1 MELTQRQ
8 ENILEKVVEE
18 YIRLAQPISSQL
30 LEEEYDFGVSPATI
44 RSEMLALSEQGFLM
58 QPHTAAGRVPTDK
71 GYRFFVDE
79 ILREPKQKE
88 QENMFEELGD
98 VFEEAGMMAKHLA
111 GMASVLIAV
120 YLEKKGMLFKEGWE
134 ELLEEPEF
142 ENRSTVKNFAKLV
155 EEFEKRA
162 GEFSQGSGVQVFIG
176 REAPFS
182 NAKEFS
188 IMIADFSFPEGEK
201 GRVALLGPKRM
212 AYHKNIRLL
221 ESLF

>member
-1 MELTQRQ
+1 MEFTQRQ
-8 ENILEKVVEE
+8 KDILETVVEE

-30 LEEEYDFGVSPATI
+30 LEERYDFGVSPATI

-58 QPHTAAGRVPTDK
+58 QPHTASGRVPTDK

-79 ILREPKQKE
+79 ILRGPKQKE
-88 QENMFEELGD
+88 QENIFEDIGD
-98 VFEEAGMMAKHLA
+98 VFEEAGMMAKYLA
-111 GMASVLIAV
+111 GVASVLSAV
-120 YLEKKGMLFKEGWE
+120 YLKEKSMLFKEGWE

-142 ENRSTVKNFAKLV
+142 ENRATLKNFAKLV
-155 EEFEKRA
+155 EEFEEKA
-162 GEFSQGSGVQVFIG
+162 GELPQGKGIQIFIG

-182 NAKEFS
+182 KCEEFS

-201 GRVALLGPKRM
+201 GKVALLGPKRM

-221 ESLF
+221 ESLL

>member
-1 MELTQRQ
+1 MEFTQRQ
-8 ENILEKVVEE
+8 KDILETVVEE

-30 LEEEYDFGVSPATI
+30 LEERYDFGVSPATI
-44 RSEMLALSEQGFLM
+44 RNEMLALSEQGFLM
-58 QPHTAAGRVPTDK
+58 QPHTASGRVPTDK

-88 QENMFEELGD
+88 QEHMFEELGD
-98 VFEEAGMMAKHLA
+98 VFEEAGMIAKNLA
-111 GMASVLIAV
+111 GLASVLTAV

-142 ENRSTVKNFAKLV
+142 DNRSTVKNFAKLV
-155 EEFEKRA
+155 EEFEERA
-162 GEFSQGSGVQVFIG
+162 GEFPQGSGIQVFIG

-201 GRVALLGPKRM
+201 GKVALLGPKRM

-221 ESLF
+221 ESLL